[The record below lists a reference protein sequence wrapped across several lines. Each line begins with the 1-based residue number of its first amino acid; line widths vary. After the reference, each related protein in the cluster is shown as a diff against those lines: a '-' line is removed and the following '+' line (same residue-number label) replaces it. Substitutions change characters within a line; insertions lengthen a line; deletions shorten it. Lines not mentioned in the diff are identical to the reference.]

1 MFTMQ
6 YDIQIGNWKVG
17 VLDSVEIHS
26 SVELLADTATIVLP
40 GAEYNKALDVEGK
53 IKRGDRVQIRLGYA
67 ETGMADEFMGWVQ
80 RVGTDDGSITIECE
94 DDLFRFRVPLQD
106 RQLENISLKDL
117 LELVISDIGG
127 GYTVDSTYA
136 WTYEKFVI
144 RTATAFDVL
153 KKVQEESGADIY
165 LKEDVLHI
173 HAPAEKVGKDVI
185 YDFAQNVQECDLKYM
200 KADDRKVRVVVKALM
215 PDGTVKEREY
225 GSTVGDRI
233 EVKCAST
240 DDASMNSRGES
251 EVKRLS
257 FDGYEG
263 DITTW
268 LVPHIQAG
276 DSAELHDADYEYK
289 DGKYF
294 VQAVTTTFG
303 ASGATRKVE
312 LGFRLN

>member
-1 MFTMQ
+1 MV

-17 VLDSVEIHS
+17 MLDSVEIHS
-26 SVELLADTATIVLP
+26 SVELLADTATVVLP

-53 IKRGDRVQIRLGYA
+53 IQRGDRVQIRLGYA
-67 ETGMADEFMGWVQ
+67 ETGMADEFAGWVQ
-80 RVGTDDGSITIECE
+80 RIGTDDGNITIECE
-94 DDLFRFRVPLQD
+94 DDLYRFRVPVKD
-106 RQLENISLKDL
+106 RQLENIALKDL
-117 LELVISDIGG
+117 LDLVIADIGG
-127 GYTVDSTYA
+127 GYTVDSTYT

-144 RTATAFDVL
+144 RTATAFDIL

-165 LKEDVLHI
+165 LKGNVLHI

-200 KADDRKVRVVVKALM
+200 RAEDRKVRVVVKALM
-215 PDGTVKEREY
+215 PDGSVKEREY
-225 GSTVGDRI
+225 GSTGGDRI
-233 EVKCAST
+233 EVKCASA
-240 DDASMNSRGES
+240 DDASMKSRGES

-268 LVPHIQAG
+268 LVPYIQAG

-289 DGKYF
+289 DGRYF
-294 VQAVTTTFG
+294 VQSVTTTFG
-303 ASGATRKVE
+303 SSGATRKVE

>member
-67 ETGMADEFMGWVQ
+67 ETGMADEFTGWVQ

-200 KADDRKVRVVVKALM
+200 KADDRKVRVIVKALM

-225 GSTVGDRI
+225 GSTGGDRI

-263 DITTW
+263 NITTW
-268 LVPHIQAG
+268 LVPRIQAG
-276 DSAELHDADYEYK
+276 DSAELHDEDYEYK

-303 ASGATRKVE
+303 SSGATRKVE